1 MAEALVKIGEV
12 EGKRENSEALNL
24 EACGQLVESVQR
36 LKMLARVLWE
46 MEELDKEERGT
57 LSIMLSNETDNI
69 FMITA
74 VLEARLEGVRHG

>member
-24 EACGQLVESVQR
+24 EACGQLTESVQR

-46 MEELDKEERGT
+46 MEDLDKVERGT
-57 LSIMLSNETDNI
+57 LSIMLSREADAIFET
-69 FMITA
+69 TEA
-74 VLEARLEGVRHG
+74 LEARLEGVA